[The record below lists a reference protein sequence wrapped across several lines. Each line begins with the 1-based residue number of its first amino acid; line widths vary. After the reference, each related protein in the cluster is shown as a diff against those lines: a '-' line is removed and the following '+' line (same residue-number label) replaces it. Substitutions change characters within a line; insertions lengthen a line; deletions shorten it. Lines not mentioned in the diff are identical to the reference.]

1 MAWTAGCHERRGAA
15 AWSRDDAVAGG
26 HRLVHRQGHHTHPR
40 GPQRAP
46 GPGVVVVPVV
56 SGHSG
61 VGLVTLSE
69 SAGAYGHNMV
79 TYGHMTTIG
88 QQV

>member
-1 MAWTAGCHERRGAA
+1 
-15 AWSRDDAVAGG
+15 
-26 HRLVHRQGHHTHPR
+26 
-40 GPQRAP
+40 
-46 GPGVVVVPVV
+46 VVVVPVV